1 MIPFTGHDKVNPKHY
16 LDKSRLNLNANGIY
30 IHISIC
36 PSISTCVYTYMY
48 IYILQYCIYILHI
61 YLIEIIQNLQIC
73 YLKFHAMND
82 DFQAILKLLQNSNTL
97 ILDKVRHIVIATNC
111 HLSFTNYPVVL
122 FYN

>member
-48 IYILQYCIYILHI
+48 IYIYIAILHI
-61 YLIEIIQNLQIC
+61 YITYIS
-73 YLKFHAMND
+73 Y
-82 DFQAILKLLQNSNTL
+82 
-97 ILDKVRHIVIATNC
+97 R
-111 HLSFTNYPVVL
+111 NYPKLTNLLLKVSRHE
-122 FYN
+122 